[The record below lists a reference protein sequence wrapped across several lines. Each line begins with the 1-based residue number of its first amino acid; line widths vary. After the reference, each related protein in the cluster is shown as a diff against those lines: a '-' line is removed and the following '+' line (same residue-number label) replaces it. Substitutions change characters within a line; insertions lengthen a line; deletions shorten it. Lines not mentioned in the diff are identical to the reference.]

1 MPIITVQVIKGVV
14 LTSPEQKRELLQ
26 KMTDAFISVVGEVA
40 RPYTYVVIQE
50 TEPMEWS
57 IGGRPL
63 PDLPFLYG
71 PEYAA
76 MHTKA
81 NQIMRS
87 FVEGSSA
94 SAGAAA
100 KATPARTHD
109 PKAVIRRWN
118 EEAWSSGK
126 YDLAH
131 EIIAPVMTVHGA
143 GGQPI
148 GMGPQGL
155 IDLIKAWRTAFPYGY
170 MSIDDI
176 IVEGELVAIRNTW
189 HGAQSDTFYGV
200 PPSGKFVGVTSI
212 GIDRVVNGQVTE
224 GWGELDMLGMM
235 QTLGAMPKIGHGNV
249 AQGKSSLWG
258 ETQSKPGTAHG
269 SAADNKAVLKRF
281 IEAAARG
288 DGAGAVKCV
297 DVKNFADHNPVWGG
311 ATLEDA
317 LAVYNA
323 FRAAMPDL
331 HIEVESDIMI
341 SEGDQVV
348 AHSIV
353 TGTHTGAP
361 IFGVM
366 PSGKSLKWT
375 HSDWARVVDGKIV
388 ERWVSADVMTFFQQL
403 GALG

>member
-1 MPIITVQVIKGVV
+1 MREGVV
-14 LTSPEQKRELLQ
+14 
-26 KMTDAFISVVGEVA
+26 DGC
-40 RPYTYVVIQE
+40 
-50 TEPMEWS
+50 
-57 IGGRPL
+57 
-63 PDLPFLYG
+63 
-71 PEYAA
+71 
-76 MHTKA
+76 
-81 NQIMRS
+81 N
-87 FVEGSSA
+87 
-94 SAGAAA
+94 
-100 KATPARTHD
+100 
-109 PKAVIRRWN
+109 
-118 EEAWSSGK
+118 
-126 YDLAH
+126 
-131 EIIAPVMTVHGA
+131 
-143 GGQPI
+143 
-148 GMGPQGL
+148 
-155 IDLIKAWRTAFPYGY
+155 

-176 IVEGELVAIRNTW
+176 IVEGELVASRNTW

-258 ETQSKPGTAHG
+258 ETQSKPGAASG

-311 ATLEDA
+311 TTLEDV

-366 PSGKSLKWT
+366 PSGKALKWT